1 MVNLLLLTIVFFSVM
16 CVTLVKEGK
25 RITVTH
31 RQDEGKKNGREEE
44 EKKTIQPVFFTSQ
57 QKKMSMYSIFDI

>member
-1 MVNLLLLTIVFFSVM
+1 M

-44 EKKTIQPVFFTSQ
+44 EKKQFNPSFLPVNRR
-57 QKKMSMYSIFDI
+57 K